1 MTLYDNTLLALG
13 AIRQNL
19 LRTVLTFSIIAFGIM
34 ALVGILT
41 AIDSLKSSLSNQF
54 ATIGAN
60 TFNIVPKGTGVR
72 AGGPRRRRASGP
84 DISYRQAMEF
94 KERYPFPAAVSVS
107 LLSSTDAQIKFGT
120 EETNPNVVVY
130 GADENYLATAGFEI
144 GQGRYFS
151 ATECANGR
159 LICVLGREVAEKLFG
174 NADRA
179 LGKTVSVQNLPMQV
193 VAVPKSKG
201 SSFSFAGD
209 RLVIVPMMTAKMQ
222 FGNQTGNYN
231 LSVAVQQSADLDF
244 AISEALGLFRNVRKL
259 ALSDEDDF
267 EVQKS
272 DSLVDILVEN
282 TVTIR
287 FAAIFI
293 GLITLLGAAIGLMN
307 IMLVSVTER
316 TREIGICKSIG
327 ATSTDIL
334 VQFLTEAVVICQIG
348 GLLGI
353 LLGIL
358 AGNLVSLL
366 LGSAFVVPWAW
377 IAMGLALCFVTGLV
391 SGIYPAAMAAR
402 LDPIESLRHE

>member
-1 MTLYDNTLLALG
+1 MTLYDNILLALG

-41 AIDSLKSSLSNQF
+41 AIDSLKASLANQF

-60 TFNIVPKGTGVR
+60 TFNIVPKGTGIQ
-72 AGGPRRRRASGP
+72 AGGPRRRRSAGP
-84 DISYRQAMEF
+84 DITYQEALEF
-94 KERYPFPAAVSVS
+94 KQRYPFPAAVSVS
-107 LLSSTDAQIKFGT
+107 LLSSTDAQIKYGT
-120 EETNPNVVVY
+120 EETNPNVVIY
-130 GADENYLATAGFEI
+130 GADENYLTTGGFEI
-144 GQGRYFS
+144 DHGRYFTGS
-151 ATECANGR
+151 ESSNGR
-159 LICVLGREVAEKLFG
+159 LICILGRDVAEKLFG
-174 NADRA
+174 NPERA

-193 VAVPKSKG
+193 IAVLKSKG

-209 RLVIVPMMTAKMQ
+209 RLVIVPMMTAKMH

-231 LSVAVQQSADLDF
+231 LSVAVRQSADLDF
-244 AISEALGLFRNVRKL
+244 AISEAMGLFRNVRKL
-259 ALSDEDDF
+259 ELSEEENF
-267 EVQKS
+267 EIQKS
-272 DSLVDILVEN
+272 DSLVGILIEN
-282 TVTIR
+282 TATIR

-327 ATSTDIL
+327 ATSSGIL
-334 VQFLTEAVVICQIG
+334 IQFLTEAVVICQIG

-353 LLGIL
+353 VLGIFV
-358 AGNLVSLL
+358 GNLVSLL

-391 SGIYPAAMAAR
+391 SGIYPAAKAAQ

>member
-1 MTLYDNTLLALG
+1 
-13 AIRQNL
+13 
-19 LRTVLTFSIIAFGIM
+19 
-34 ALVGILT
+34 
-41 AIDSLKSSLSNQF
+41 
-54 ATIGAN
+54 
-60 TFNIVPKGTGVR
+60 
-72 AGGPRRRRASGP
+72 
-84 DISYRQAMEF
+84 
-94 KERYPFPAAVSVS
+94 
-107 LLSSTDAQIKFGT
+107 
-120 EETNPNVVVY
+120 
-130 GADENYLATAGFEI
+130 
-144 GQGRYFS
+144 
-151 ATECANGR
+151 
-159 LICVLGREVAEKLFG
+159 
-174 NADRA
+174 
-179 LGKTVSVQNLPMQV
+179 MQV
-193 VAVPKSKG
+193 VAVLKSKG